1 MANRSS
7 FRHSDRAADADVP
20 VTARGPAVEVTKDSD
35 QAAAENLLARFQ
47 IPQTLKRRRPRN
59 LRRVL
64 LALGPVLVVAGG
76 LFFYMTGGRYVST
89 DNAYVH
95 AGKLTVATDVSGIV
109 SNVAVRESQTVE
121 KGQVLF
127 TLDQEPFRIAL
138 AGAEAN
144 LGAVRNQIATQQANY
159 RQKLAQITQARTDV
173 TFFETNYQR
182 QQDLLKRGVAA
193 QATFDQAKRDVDAAH
208 ERLAVAQHDAEA
220 TLAQL
225 GGNADAKVEE
235 NANYLAAQAQ
245 VDKAQRDLTR
255 TTVLAPIPGIVT
267 NVDALQVGEYL
278 PAAQPAFSLVSSAD
292 VWVEANPKE
301 SDLSNLK
308 PGDAATVT
316 IDAYPGRE
324 WHATVTSLAPAT
336 GAEFSVLPAQNA
348 TGNWVKVV
356 QRVPIRLK
364 VEMPAGAPPLRTGM
378 SAYVEID
385 TGHHRQLGD
394 LFDSA
399 KQAVGL

>member
-7 FRHSDRAADADVP
+7 FRRSELADEVAAPAPIRRRCRPGRGRKAAAAVRGLGATEGQVEAAP
-20 VTARGPAVEVTKDSD
+20 QAGSLRRILLMLGPAVV
-35 QAAAENLLARFQ
+35 LA
-47 IPQTLKRRRPRN
+47 
-59 LRRVL
+59 
-64 LALGPVLVVAGG
+64 GS
-76 LFFYMTGGRYVST
+76 LFAYMTGGRYVST

-109 SNVAVRESQTVE
+109 ANVAVHESQTVE

-144 LGAVRNQIATQQANY
+144 LGTVRNQIVTQQATY
-159 RQKLAQITQARTDV
+159 RQKLAQIEQAKTDIG
-173 TFFETNYQR
+173 FYETTAQR

-193 QATFDQAKRDVDAAH
+193 QATFDQAKRDLDTAR
-208 ERLAVAQHDAEA
+208 ERLLVAQHDAEA
-220 TLAQL
+220 ALAQL
-225 GGNADAKVEE
+225 GGRADAPIEQ
-235 NANYLAAQAQ
+235 NPNFLAAQAQ
-245 VDKAQRDLTR
+245 VDKAKRDLTR

-278 PAAQPAFSLVSSAD
+278 PAAQAAFSLVSTAD

-301 SDLSNLK
+301 SDLTNLK
-308 PGDAATVT
+308 AGDKATVS

-364 VEMPAGAPPLRTGM
+364 VEMPEGAPPLRTGM

-385 TGHHRQLGD
+385 TGHHRQLAD
-394 LFDSA
+394 LFS
-399 KQAVGL
+399 GL

>member
-7 FRHSDRAADADVP
+7 FRRSELADEVAAPAP
-20 VTARGPAVEVTKDSD
+20 VANDSD
-35 QAAAENLLARFQ
+35 QAAAENLLERFEVS
-47 IPQTLKRRRPRN
+47 PPPKAKLKPRRKPGS
-59 LRRVL
+59 LRRIL
-64 LALGPVLVVAGG
+64 LMLGPAVVLAGS
-76 LFFYMTGGRYVST
+76 LYAYMAGGRYVST

-109 SNVAVRESQTVE
+109 ANVAVHESQTVE

-144 LGAVRNQIATQQANY
+144 LGAVRNQVVTQQATY
-159 RQKLAQITQARTDV
+159 RQKLAQIEQAKTDIG
-173 TFFETNYQR
+173 FFETAAQR
-182 QQDLLKRGVAA
+182 QQDLLKRGVSA
-193 QATFDQAKRDVDAAH
+193 QATFDQAKRDLDTAR
-208 ERLAVAQHDAEA
+208 ERLLVAQHDAEA
-220 TLAQL
+220 ALAQL
-225 GGNADAKVEE
+225 GGRIDAPIEQ

-245 VDKAQRDLTR
+245 VDKARRDLTR

-278 PAAQPAFSLVSSAD
+278 PAAQAAFSLVSTAD

-301 SDLSNLK
+301 SDLTNLQ
-308 PGDAATVT
+308 PGAKATVT

-324 WHATVTSLAPAT
+324 WKATVTSLAPAT

-364 VEMPAGAPPLRTGM
+364 VEMPAGTPPLRTGM

-385 TGHHRQLGD
+385 TGHHRQLAD
-394 LFDSA
+394 LFS
-399 KQAVGL
+399 GL

>member
-7 FRHSDRAADADVP
+7 FRRSDLADEVAAPAAPQGVSAPDA
-20 VTARGPAVEVTKDSD
+20 D
-35 QAAAENLLARFQ
+35 QAAAEKLLQRFDVSAAAK
-47 IPQTLKRRRPRN
+47 PKPRRKPGS
-59 LRRVL
+59 LRRIL
-64 LALGPVLVVAGG
+64 LVLGPAVVLAGS
-76 LFFYMTGGRYVST
+76 LYAYMAGGRYVTT

-109 SNVAVRESQTVE
+109 ANVAVHESETVE

-127 TLDQEPFRIAL
+127 TLDQEPFKIAL

-144 LGAVRNQIATQQANY
+144 LGTVRNQIVTQQATY
-159 RQKLAQITQARTDV
+159 RQKLAQIEQAKTDIG
-173 TFFETNYQR
+173 FYETAQQR
-182 QQDLLKRGVAA
+182 QQDLLKRGVSA
-193 QATFDQAKRDVDAAH
+193 QATFDQAKRDLDTAR
-208 ERLAVAQHDAEA
+208 ERLLVAQHDAEA
-220 TLAQL
+220 ALALL
-225 GGNADAKVEE
+225 GGRADAPIEQ

-245 VDKAQRDLTR
+245 VDKARRDLSR
-255 TTVLAPIPGIVT
+255 TTVLAPMPGIVT
-267 NVDALQVGEYL
+267 NVDALLPGEYL
-278 PAAQPAFSLVSSAD
+278 PAAQPAFSLVSTSD

-301 SDLSNLK
+301 SDLTNLK
-308 PGDAATVT
+308 PGDAATVS

-324 WHATVTSLAPAT
+324 WHATVASLAPAT

-378 SAYVEID
+378 SAHVEID
-385 TGHHRQLGD
+385 TGHRRQLAD
-394 LFDSA
+394 LFS
-399 KQAVGL
+399 GL

>member
-7 FRHSDRAADADVP
+7 ARRVDLTDEIAPPGAAPAAD
-20 VTARGPAVEVTKDSD
+20 G
-35 QAAAENLLARFQ
+35 AAAERLRERLSIA
-47 IPQTLKRRRPRN
+47 TEAKLERPKN
-59 LRRVL
+59 LRRIL
-64 LALGPVLVVAGG
+64 LVLGPLVVLAGG
-76 LFFYMTGGRYVST
+76 LFAYVAGGRYVST

-109 SNVAVRESQTVE
+109 ANVAVHESQQVE
-121 KGQVLF
+121 KGQTLF
-127 TLDQEPFRIAL
+127 TLDDEPFRIAL

-144 LGAVRNQIATQQANY
+144 LGTVRNQIATQQATY
-159 RQKLAQITQARTDV
+159 RQKVAQIAQAKTDV
-173 TFFETNYQR
+173 TYYETNFQR

-193 QATFDQAKRDVDAAH
+193 QATFDQAKRDLDAARD
-208 ERLAVAQHDAEA
+208 RLLMAQRDADA
-220 TLAQL
+220 ALAQL
-225 GGNADAKVEE
+225 GGNADAPIED
-235 NANYLAAQAQ
+235 NPNYLEAKAQ
-245 VDKAQRDLTR
+245 VDKARRDLRR
-255 TTVLAPIPGIVT
+255 TTVVAPIPGVVT

-278 PAAQPAFSLVSSAD
+278 PAAQAAFSLVSSAD
-292 VWVEANPKE
+292 VWIEANPKE
-301 SDLSNLK
+301 SDLTYLK
-308 PGDAATVT
+308 PGAPAVVT

-324 WHATVTSLAPAT
+324 WKATVSSLSPAT

-385 TGHHRQLGD
+385 TGHRRQLGD
-394 LFDSA
+394 LLESA
-399 KQAVGL
+399 RQFVGL

>member
-7 FRHSDRAADADVP
+7 FRRSELADEVAAPAP
-20 VTARGPAVEVTKDSD
+20 VANDSD
-35 QAAAENLLARFQ
+35 QVAAEKLLQRFDAAAKPTEKTGAAR
-47 IPQTLKRRRPRN
+47 KPRN
-59 LRRVL
+59 LRRILMV
-64 LALGPVLVVAGG
+64 LGPAVVLAGS
-76 LFFYMTGGRYVST
+76 LFAYMAGGRYVST

-109 SNVAVRESQTVE
+109 ADVAVHESQRVS

-144 LGAVRNQIATQQANY
+144 LGTVRNQIVTQQATY
-159 RQKLAQITQARTDV
+159 RQRLAQIEQAKTDIG
-173 TFFETNYQR
+173 FFEIAAQR
-182 QQDLLKRGVAA
+182 QQDLLKRGVSA
-193 QATFDQAKRDVDAAH
+193 QATYDQAKRDLDTARERLLVAQSDADAA
-208 ERLAVAQHDAEA
+208 
-220 TLAQL
+220 LAQL
-225 GGNADAKVEE
+225 GGRADAPIEQ

-245 VDKAQRDLTR
+245 VDKARRDLNH
-255 TTVLAPIPGIVT
+255 TTVVAPMPGIVT
-267 NVDALQVGEYL
+267 NVDALLPGEYL
-278 PAAQPAFSLVSSAD
+278 PAAQPAFSLVSTQD

-301 SDLSNLK
+301 SDLANLK
-308 PGDAATVT
+308 PGDKATVS

-324 WHATVTSLAPAT
+324 WQATVTSLAPAT

-356 QRVPIRLK
+356 QRVPIRLN
-364 VEMPAGAPPLRTGM
+364 VEMPDGAPPLRTGM

-385 TGHHRQLGD
+385 TGHQRQLSD
-394 LFDSA
+394 LFS
-399 KQAVGL
+399 GF